1 MQHDLDKGHLNE
13 EQKSYFET
21 HAVWLCAR
29 REDVGKRNGRKLAHL
44 AEDEQRFLHQL
55 YTEHEETKYMNK
67 HANTH
72 IDFSTEKHDEIK
84 KDQEASSPLEIH
96 MCWNVLNDD
105 KMDPPIHTEYL
116 RSGGATTLILIVEGT
131 RALSSLVMRSP
142 IAANLKDEVTM
153 DGVGG
158 WFCKVSCQNLRHGKY
173 R

>member
-67 HANTH
+67 HASTH
-72 IDFSTEKHDEIK
+72 IDFSTEKHDEITN
-84 KDQEASSPLEIH
+84 DQEASSPLEISTCAG
-96 MCWNVLNDD
+96 MCSMMIKW
-105 KMDPPIHTEYL
+105 IH
-116 RSGGATTLILIVEGT
+116 RSIKNTCAQ
-131 RALSSLVMRSP
+131 
-142 IAANLKDEVTM
+142 
-153 DGVGG
+153 VG
-158 WFCKVSCQNLRHGKY
+158 R
-173 R
+173 RP